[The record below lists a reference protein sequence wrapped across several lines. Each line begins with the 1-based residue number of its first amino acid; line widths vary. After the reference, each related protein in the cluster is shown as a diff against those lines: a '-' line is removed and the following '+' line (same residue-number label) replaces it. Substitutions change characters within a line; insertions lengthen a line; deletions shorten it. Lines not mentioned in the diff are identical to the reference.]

1 MSYVYLLQTAS
12 SLFLFFYHL
21 VTTAFFMAKGK
32 QMERKTDP
40 RDVDLFKLSSL
51 HAQFK
56 KKIRAT
62 IMELQEEQEQIEG
75 QNATFLELQDQVQNR
90 TRKSRLGMDGHSNMI
105 FLLLQEIM

>member
-1 MSYVYLLQTAS
+1 
-12 SLFLFFYHL
+12 
-21 VTTAFFMAKGK
+21 
-32 QMERKTDP
+32 MERKP
-40 RDVDLFKLSSL
+40 AAREVDLFKLSSL

-75 QNATFLELQDQVQNR
+75 QNANFQELQDQVQGQ

>member
-1 MSYVYLLQTAS
+1 VS
-12 SLFLFFYHL
+12 
-21 VTTAFFMAKGK
+21 K
-32 QMERKTDP
+32 
-40 RDVDLFKLSSL
+40 DVDLFQLSSL

-75 QNATFLELQDQVQNR
+75 QNARFQDLQDQFQR
-90 TRKSRLGMDGHSNMI
+90 TSRRTLSDGHTNMI